1 MSEVGR
7 GHAVA
12 LGGLGRAE
20 GGVMGPRA
28 VPGAGHD
35 GLQPQSRPGFLEF
48 YLDPSQFP
56 LLPRPDLSDQSP
68 DPVKIQD

>member
-1 MSEVGR
+1 
-7 GHAVA
+7 
-12 LGGLGRAE
+12 
-20 GGVMGPRA
+20 MGPRA